1 MIKRRKIS
9 TGQRYAQV
17 VRRSTQPMVWR
28 VERVFEDALHIPHAF
43 MVKSDDSSSTKTVA
57 CSLLSDE
64 MHYRFVTEG
73 AARR

>member
-1 MIKRRKIS
+1 MIKRRKVS

-28 VERVFEDALHIPHAF
+28 VERVYEDALHIPHAF

-64 MHYRFVTEG
+64 MQYHFVTEG
-73 AARR
+73 AGRR